1 MYGLEKAE
9 REGRRSGAPGRPIDG
24 EDAAERSRAGSRR
37 DLAMES
43 RMRLENRYLVSS
55 A

>member
-1 MYGLEKAE
+1 MMYGLEKAE
-9 REGRRSGAPGRPIDG
+9 KEGRTGVPERPIDG

-37 DLAMES
+37 ALAVES
-43 RMRLENRYLVSS
+43 RMRLENRYLMSS